1 MNKHVA
7 ACAGTAIVKVALD
20 MRCLGGIAKPL
31 YQQGIGHLLAERSK
45 VGVAVLFYLL
55 YGRGVVIFAVSPR
68 HGISRGAMTLTMGA
82 PFGLFGWGTEV
93 STTSAAGDKA
103 VLNWATRAS
112 P

>member
-1 MNKHVA
+1 
-7 ACAGTAIVKVALD
+7 
-20 MRCLGGIAKPL
+20 
-31 YQQGIGHLLAERSK
+31 
-45 VGVAVLFYLL
+45 
-55 YGRGVVIFAVSPR
+55 
-68 HGISRGAMTLTMGA
+68 MTLTMGA